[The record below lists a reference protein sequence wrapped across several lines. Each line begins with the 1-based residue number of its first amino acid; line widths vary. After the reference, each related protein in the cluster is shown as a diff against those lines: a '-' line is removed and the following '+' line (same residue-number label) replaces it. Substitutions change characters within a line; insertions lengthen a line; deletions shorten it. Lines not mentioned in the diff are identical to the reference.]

1 MNRLYIFAI
10 GGSGERVLKSLAMIL
25 AAGTPINA
33 NEVIPVIV
41 DNDAES
47 AALKDC
53 ERIFTAYGN
62 TEGDNGV
69 HTLYER
75 AFGND
80 QSVWPSFCN
89 TVVRKPILLNVA
101 GNTIGTLE
109 GIINCPTESNRP
121 EDKDNNAFIK
131 SIAIERDLLF
141 TKDDLQMALSVG
153 FVGNP
158 NIGSV
163 VLNSI
168 SFADTAFG
176 SILSGVQG
184 NDGVIVIGSLFGGT
198 GAAGFPLIVN
208 TFNGITDPTRKPVL
222 GGIAVLPYFDTN
234 KNRPARD
241 EKQVIDRERWD
252 VDSDTFVTKTRAALM
267 YYDDYMMGVDYM
279 YYVGDD
285 KHHVHDHSVG
295 GKAQKNQVNL
305 VELLSAMSI
314 IDFAKQNHSEN
325 TVYKQPIWG
334 FSDDGHASNVSG
346 ISNKDIRKAMVK
358 FQLLEILMKNP
369 EFLKKAIGELRS
381 VFVND
386 IHFTEEVRNSIV
398 TDDMI
403 KHQFATGLNHL
414 FKEWDLWVGDLSNT
428 EAVRRLNLFNNE
440 VRTDGDNIT
449 KNFCAEGDFGIA
461 KTETKKQ
468 GFFSKKEVTE
478 ALSPQI
484 LDAMFDVYK
493 ALDDSMKK
501 DVADYKIIPYELLII
516 SKALDKVLNEKC
528 SL

>member
-10 GGSGERVLKSLAMIL
+10 GGSGERVLKSFAMTL

-53 ERIFTAYGN
+53 ERIFTAYGT

-69 HTLYER
+69 HTQYVK

-80 QSVWPSFCN
+80 PTAWPSFCS

-109 GIINCPTESNRP
+109 GIIDCPTESNRP
-121 EDKDNNAFIK
+121 EDKENNQFIR

-141 TKDDLQMALSVG
+141 TKEDLDMPLTAG

-163 VLNSI
+163 VLNSL
-168 SFADTAFG
+168 SFADTHFG
-176 SILSGVQG
+176 SILSGIQG

-208 TFNGITDPTRKPVL
+208 TFNNITDPTRKPVL
-222 GGIAVLPYFDTN
+222 GGVAILPYFDTN
-234 KNRPARD
+234 KNQAAKNDVAINR
-241 EKQVIDRERWD
+241 EKWD
-252 VDSDTFVTKTRAALM
+252 VNSETFATKTRAALM
-267 YYDDYMMGVDYM
+267 YYDDYMMGVDCM

-285 KHHVHDHSVG
+285 KHHVHKHSVG
-295 GKAQKNQVNL
+295 GKAQRNQVNL

-314 IDFAKQNHSEN
+314 VDFAKQDHSNN

-334 FSDDGHASNVSG
+334 FIDEGHASNVSG
-346 ISNKDIRKAMVK
+346 ITNKDLRRAMVK
-358 FQLLEILMKNP
+358 FQLLEIMMKNP
-369 EFLKKAIGELRS
+369 EFLKKAIGELHS
-381 VFVND
+381 VFVD
-386 IHFTEEVRNSIV
+386 EIHFTEEVRNSIV

-403 KHQFATGLNHL
+403 KHQPATGLNHI
-414 FKEWDLWVGDLSNT
+414 FKEWDQWVADFTNT
-428 EAVRRLNLFNNE
+428 TAVRRLNLFNHE
-440 VRTDGDNIT
+440 VKTDGDNIT

-461 KTETKKQ
+461 KTETKRT
-468 GFFSKKEVTE
+468 GLFSKKEVTE

-484 LDAMFDVYK
+484 LDVMFEIYK
-493 ALDDSMKK
+493 ALPDSMKRN
-501 DVADYKIIPYELLII
+501 VGEHQIVPYELLVI
-516 SKALDKVLNEKC
+516 SKALDKVLDEKC
-528 SL
+528 TI